1 MRPGCCVKARSVEA
15 EKVISGCYAYLG
27 RQDGSLDLVVVV
39 REGGMK
45 LRLGIHL
52 VMNVG
57 RW

>member
-1 MRPGCCVKARSVEA
+1 MKARSVEA